1 MIVTRGFG
9 SNLILTRGYGV
20 RWRRE
25 YQRRDSFVTKTIKL
39 LSTIEKSVALD
50 SKI

>member
-20 RWRRE
+20 RWLRE
-25 YQRRDSFVTKTIKL
+25 YLRKTSSVTKNIKL
-39 LSTIEKSVALD
+39 LSTIKKSTTID